1 MRKLLIAVAVL
12 VAIPAVFYV
21 AMRILWETSG
31 EVAAVRTFDAAGEAH
46 DTHLWIVDVGG
57 HAYLRTGNAN
67 AKWLARMREHP
78 AIEVTRHGVTASV
91 VAMPIDDAELRAEV
105 NAAVAE
111 KYGFAEALLR
121 KLMLDPNAT
130 TPIRVDPTGQ

>member
-1 MRKLLIAVAVL
+1 ML

-78 AIEVTRHGVTASV
+78 AIEVTRHGVTANV
-91 VAMPIDDAELRAEV
+91 VACRSTIQSCAPRSTPPSPTNTDLPRRCRAS
-105 NAAVAE
+105 
-111 KYGFAEALLR
+111 
-121 KLMLDPNAT
+121 
-130 TPIRVDPTGQ
+130 